1 MSWLVWVSPHLHSW
15 KGQSELFIFCSV
27 LLREIY
33 LLKRLMRWLKWD
45 VNKYYLLMGCVLGN
59 SLTID
64 CKAEVFEVVF
74 LLWVLILTINENVN
88 CEFLGILTLK
98 APCGFSY
105 TCSMY
110 SLYLKNF
117 CFELTLDSQKIC
129 QDSIEG
135 IVALYYI
142 FLTKLPQCS
151 HHFRRGL
158 IVYFVKHLFL

>member
-1 MSWLVWVSPHLHSW
+1 
-15 KGQSELFIFCSV
+15 
-27 LLREIY
+27 
-33 LLKRLMRWLKWD
+33 
-45 VNKYYLLMGCVLGN
+45 MGCVLGN

-135 IVALYYI
+135 IVALYCI